1 MLCPHCRAYNPN
13 DARVCDR
20 CAKSLVEPGTA
31 DDVTFIGGDS
41 YAPAPPSGSGSGG
54 AVKTPSP
61 ASASSVRSWASN
73 TAALFSLQP
82 GADFGPRYHIEA
94 QIGEGGMGTVY
105 KALDKELDR
114 DVALKLIRPEM
125 TSDEGVMQ
133 RFKQELLLASK
144 ITHKNVLRI
153 HDLGEVQGVKFI
165 SMAFIEGPD
174 LHHVLN
180 AQGRLSIELAINIS
194 RQLLEA
200 LDSAHAAGV
209 VHRDLKPQ
217 NILVDSAGQIY
228 VSDFGLAKSLHAGAA
243 AMTRSGEFLGTPRY
257 MAPEQV
263 EAKPVDRRTD
273 LYAFGLILYEM
284 VTGDVPFK
292 ADSTL
297 ALMYMRVKE
306 KPKSPKTLNADIPDY
321 LVRIIMRCLETDPA
335 LRYQS
340 AKEILADLDAQRAP
354 ARSRSVQISVPM
366 PESRRGRL
374 VLAGSLVL
382 VVVLALTIP
391 SVRGWFFSRV
401 KSGSGATVSSKAVT
415 VLVADFTNHTG
426 DPIFDGTL
434 EPMVNIALEGASFI
448 NAYSRGDARKLA
460 QKLPNPTDKLDEQS
474 ARLVALSQG
483 VSVVIA
489 GEISLRG
496 NRYII
501 SVIALDAATGNVAA
515 NAEVTAANKQ
525 DILSDIPK
533 LAAPIRKALGDTTPA
548 SVQFDALTGAF
559 KAASLEAVHQASIGM
574 EQQLAGQ
581 FQDALRSFSKATE
594 LDPNFAL
601 AYSGMSAMASNL
613 GRRQDADKYIR
624 LAMEHEDRMTE
635 RERYRNRGL
644 YYSNVGD
651 NQKCV
656 EELTQLV
663 KRYPA
668 DRVGQTNLSV
678 CLAQL
683 RKIPEAVEV
692 ARRAVE
698 IIPKGAAQ
706 RLNLSFFSSLG
717 GDFET
722 GEQEARA
729 ALQLNPSPVG
739 YLSLA
744 EAQLGQDRLSQAAET
759 YHNLEKL
766 GAFGSSTAA
775 LGLADLA
782 LYQGRFADAV
792 RLLEQGA
799 AADLGAKNPDGAA
812 DKFAA
817 LARVQL
823 LREQKAAAVAAAG
836 KALAH
841 SQAVKFKFLAALV
854 FVEAGELAK
863 AQKLAASLGS
873 ELQAEP
879 QAYGKIIEGKLAL
892 KRGDARR
899 AIEALTDANK
909 LLDTWI
915 GHFELGQVYLAAGL
929 FVDADSEFDR
939 CVKRRGEALE
949 FFQDNVPT
957 YGFFPLVYYYQ
968 GRVREGLKSPGFAE
982 PYRTYLSIK
991 GQAGEDPLL
1000 PEIRRRIGK

>member
-61 ASASSVRSWASN
+61 AAASSVRSWASN

-180 AQGRLSIELAINIS
+180 AQGRLSIELAVNIS

-263 EAKPVDRRTD
+263 EAKPVDSRTD

-354 ARSRSVQISVPM
+354 ARSRSVQISLPM
-366 PESRRGRL
+366 PETRRGWMI
-374 VLAGSLVL
+374 VAGSAALVIT
-382 VVVLALTIP
+382 LAFAIP
-391 SVRGWFFSRV
+391 PVRHWIFSLG
-401 KSGSGATVSSKAVT
+401 SGSKAPAASRAVT

-460 QKLPNPTDKLDEQS
+460 RKLPNPTDKLDEQS

-483 VSVVIA
+483 VGVVIA

-496 NRYII
+496 NRYSI
-501 SVIALDAATGNVAA
+501 SVIALDAATGNVTA
-515 NAEVTAANKQ
+515 NAEVTVANKQ

-581 FQDALRSFSKATE
+581 FEDALRSFSKATE
-594 LDPNFAL
+594 LDPNFGL

-651 NQKCV
+651 YQKCV

-663 KRYPA
+663 NRYPA

-683 RKIPEAVEV
+683 HKIPDAVEV

-766 GAFGSSTAA
+766 GAFGSSMAA

-792 RLLEQGA
+792 RILEQGA

-823 LREQKAAAVAAAG
+823 LREQRAAAVAAAE
-836 KALAH
+836 KALAN
-841 SQAVKFKFLAALV
+841 SQAVKFRFLAALV

-879 QAYGKIIEGKLAL
+879 QSYAKVIEGMVAV
-892 KRGDARR
+892 KRGDTRK
-899 AIEALTDANK
+899 AIAALTDASK

-915 GHFELGQVYLAAGL
+915 GRFELGWAYLQAGA
-929 FVDADSEFDR
+929 FVEADSEFDR

-968 GRVREGLKSPGFAE
+968 GRVREGLKSPGFADS
-982 PYRTYLSIK
+982 YRTYLSIR

-1000 PEIRRRIGK
+1000 LEIRRQLGK